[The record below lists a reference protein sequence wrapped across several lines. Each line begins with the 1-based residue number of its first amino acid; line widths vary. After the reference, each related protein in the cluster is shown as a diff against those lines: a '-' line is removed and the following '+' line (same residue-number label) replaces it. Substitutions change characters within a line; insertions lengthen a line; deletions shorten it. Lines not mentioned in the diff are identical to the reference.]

1 MNILLWIIVIVAVV
15 LLVLGG
21 IVEAVRF
28 LLWVGI
34 ALVLIAIIAWLIR
47 SIAGRRR

>member
-34 ALVLIAIIAWLIR
+34 ALVLIAVIAWLIR

>member
-1 MNILLWIIVIVAVV
+1 MWIIVIVAVV

-34 ALVLIAIIAWLIR
+34 ALVLIAVIAWLIR